1 MHPFYVPR
9 SPYKVIV
16 SIIEKKKKINLM
28 RNHTQLVVFFQT
40 EFHRGKKFTCKKD
53 FFFHPI

>member
-1 MHPFYVPR
+1 
-9 SPYKVIV
+9 
-16 SIIEKKKKINLM
+16 M

-53 FFFHPI
+53 FFFSSHLRFLSQLHVNAL